1 MSTVRI
7 VAGVA
12 LSDHLADR
20 IRAVDPSVELVSDP
34 TLFPADRVVGDHH
47 GPPPGF
53 KRSAEDQARY
63 ESLLQ
68 SADVLYA
75 IPDGRRSLLE
85 RTVAANKK
93 LRWVHTQMAG
103 GGALVASA
111 KLADDDLRRVT
122 FTTSAGVHADM
133 LAEFAILGILAG
145 AKNLALMKTL
155 QAEHEWPRQR
165 PVVQAVTGASLLIVG
180 LGEIGM
186 AIASRASA
194 LGMKITGTKR
204 TVTDL
209 PGVDGVYTNDDLP
222 QIVGDAD
229 HIVIT
234 LPGTKFTE
242 RLFDESLFSKTKPGV
257 NIVNVGR
264 GTVIDEGAL
273 IGALQSGQV
282 GSAALDVFA
291 VEPLPEQSP
300 LWDFPQVII
309 SPHSAALDAHEEDR
323 LVDSFIANLR
333 KFLADEPMAHVVQ
346 PELGY

>member
-7 VAGVA
+7 VAGVP
-12 LSDHLADR
+12 LSEHLADR
-20 IRAVDPSVELVSDP
+20 IRAVDPDIELVSDP
-34 TLFPADRVVGDHH
+34 TLFPAQRVLGDHH

-75 IPDGRRSLLE
+75 VPDGRRSALE
-85 RTVAANKK
+85 RTVAANKR

-103 GGALVASA
+103 GGAMVASA
-111 KLADDDLRRVT
+111 KISDEDLRRVT
-122 FTTSAGVHADM
+122 FTTSAGVHAEM
-133 LAEFAILGILAG
+133 LAEFTILGILAG
-145 AKNLALMKTL
+145 AKNLARLRDL
-155 QAEHEWPRQR
+155 QVKHEWPRQR
-165 PVVQAVTGASLLIVG
+165 PVARSVTGATLLVVG
-180 LGEIGM
+180 LGEIGT
-186 AIASRASA
+186 AIATRATA
-194 LGMKITGTKR
+194 LGMKVIGTKR
-204 TVTDL
+204 TVAEV
-209 PGVDGVYTNDDLP
+209 PGADRVYTNDDLP
-222 QIVGDAD
+222 QIIGDAD
-229 HIVIT
+229 HIAIT

-242 RLFDESLFSKTKPGV
+242 RLFDDALLSKTKKGV
-257 NIVNVGR
+257 NIINVGR

-291 VEPLPEQSP
+291 VEPLAEESP
-300 LWDFPQVII
+300 LWDFPQVIVC
-309 SPHSAALDAHEEDR
+309 PHSAALDEYEEDR

-333 KFLADEPMAHVVQ
+333 RFIAGEPMAHVVR